1 MRITLSSTALSAKL
15 NMLSRVINSKNS
27 MPILDCF
34 LFQVHGDT
42 LTVTA
47 SDSENVMQS
56 HLQLDEADGDGEFC
70 LNNRN
75 ILDAVKELPEQPLTL
90 DVDLEA
96 MTIKV
101 VYQNGI
107 YNFNTQNAEEYPRL
121 EPVNENITNIT
132 IDAGIL
138 VDTITRTLFATGND
152 DLRPVMNG
160 IYFDLTTDFLT
171 IVATDGHKLVR
182 NREMNIKGENPA
194 SFILPK
200 KPATLIKNGLD
211 RNAGDVTIRFNQ
223 EKAEIIYADGM
234 LSCRLIEGRYPNYNS
249 VIPQGNP
256 NKVTVDRK
264 SFFSALRR
272 VLPFASES
280 TQSVRLHLESGK
292 MELTAED
299 IDFATSAREQLICD
313 YSGQPMEIGF
323 KGSTLLEVMN
333 TLSCD
338 NIVMALADPS
348 RAGVITPETQ
358 PENEDILMLVMPML
372 LND

>member
-138 VDTITRTLFATGND
+138 VDAITRTLFATGND

-160 IYFDLTTDFLT
+160 IYFDLSTDFLT

-348 RAGVITPETQ
+348 RADVITPETQ